1 MGENDILQL
10 IETKRKMKRGKVS
23 ESKTYKKDK
32 EVISFK
38 I

>member
-1 MGENDILQL
+1 MGENGILQL
-10 IETKRKMKRGKVS
+10 IETKRTMKRGKVS
-23 ESKTYKKDK
+23 ENKIYKKDK